1 MKFSSKSS
9 SPPPP
14 PHPPLPRLPRLSA
27 RIVAI
32 ETSSRQGSVAV
43 AEGAQLLEVRQLP
56 AGNRHATELM
66 PAIKALTDSQGW
78 RPEQIEHIYLSLGP
92 GSFTGLRIAIAIA
105 RAMAQAIGCKIV
117 GVPSLDVIAHN
128 APVEFQ
134 FVVPLLD
141 AKRGQVFAA
150 RYQRDPSGELARI
163 VEPTL
168 VDPAAF
174 IGETLSLAQGG
185 SIALLGEGLEYHRTA
200 IASITASNLSEL
212 DRPLWP
218 PRAETVHRLGWIA
231 ASNGYFSDPQ
241 TLLPTYIRLPEAE
254 EVWRKKHGLSS

>member
-1 MKFSSKSS
+1 
-9 SPPPP
+9 
-14 PHPPLPRLPRLSA
+14 
-27 RIVAI
+27 
-32 ETSSRQGSVAV
+32 
-43 AEGAQLLEVRQLP
+43 
-56 AGNRHATELM
+56 M
-66 PAIKALTDSQGW
+66 PAVKALTDSQGW
-78 RPEQIEHIYLSLGP
+78 RPEQIEHVYLSLGP

-128 APVEFQ
+128 ASKEFQ

-150 RYQRDPSGELARI
+150 RYRRDDSGALARI
-163 VEPTL
+163 ADPAL

-174 IGETLSLAQGG
+174 ISETLALAQGAP
-185 SIALLGEGLEYHRTA
+185 IALLGEGLDYHRTA
-200 IASITASNLSEL
+200 IASLTAPNLNEL
-212 DRPLWP
+212 DRSLWP

-231 ASNGYFSDPQ
+231 ADNGHFSDPH

-254 EVWRKKHGLSS
+254 EVWRKKHGLSL